1 MNLYYFAEE
10 KSSVEVGTLN
20 VISSDNNNPSEPMT
34 DITVDQEALEKLK
47 TQQQKYKTAAIAWK
61 KAGNKEQA
69 LEYVKTVKQFDIV
82 IAAIAAGEQLDLSDM
97 PPTPVLPSPTNTT
110 TLAAKEE
117 SEIQQQ
123 ASTGK
128 I

>member
-1 MNLYYFAEE
+1 M
-10 KSSVEVGTLN
+10 EVGTLN
-20 VISSDNNNPSEPMT
+20 VISNDNNDSSEPIA

-69 LEYVKTVKQFDIV
+69 LQYVKTVKQFDIV
-82 IAAIAAGEQLDLSDM
+82 IAAVAAGEKLDLSDM
-97 PPTPVLPSPTNTT
+97 PPTPILPSPTDTT
-110 TLAAKEE
+110 TPAAKEE

-123 ASTGK
+123 ASIGK